1 MVQSWLIWNQ
11 RNTVVHRGKMRDS
24 RWLNKR
30 AWDYLSD
37 FQQLQDQLNI
47 QLPILTAN
55 TWVAPTD
62 PTYKLN
68 FDAAIFKE
76 LNCSGVGAIIRNGK
90 GEVMA
95 AMFAKGP

>member
-1 MVQSWLIWNQ
+1 
-11 RNTVVHRGKMRDS
+11 MRDS

-37 FQQLQDQLNI
+37 FQQSQDHLNI
-47 QLPILTAN
+47 QLLILTAN

-68 FDAAIFKE
+68 FDVAIFKE

-95 AMFAKGP
+95 AMSAKGP